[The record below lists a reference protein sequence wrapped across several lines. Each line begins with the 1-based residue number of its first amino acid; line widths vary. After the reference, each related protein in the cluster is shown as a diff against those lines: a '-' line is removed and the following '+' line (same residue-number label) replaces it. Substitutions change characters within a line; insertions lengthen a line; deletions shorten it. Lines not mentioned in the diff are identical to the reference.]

1 MEFKPI
7 KGYEGIYEA
16 CSDGTIWTCEG
27 KTTYS
32 NRHGRIIKRVWKRRE
47 IKPQIQRRVR
57 SNHKEFY
64 AIAKDNNNFLAE
76 YKNNDRSLTFTAKT
90 TDDIRFALIFEK
102 GNEETGK
109 SMENLAKAVGG
120 RLVKIKAE
128 YEITE
133 EDGSELKEPEVNN
146 EEDEFKAFLNHLL
159 KRGLE

>member
-1 MEFKPI
+1 MK
-7 KGYEGIYEA
+7 
-16 CSDGTIWTCEG
+16 
-27 KTTYS
+27 
-32 NRHGRIIKRVWKRRE
+32 
-47 IKPQIQRRVR
+47 QQ
-57 SNHKEFY
+57 KEFF
-64 AIAKDNNNFLAE
+64 AIAIDKNNRFLVE

-102 GNEETGK
+102 GNEETDK

-133 EDGSELKEPEVNN
+133 EDGSDLKEPEVDD
-146 EEDEFKAFLNHLL
+146 EEDEIKAFLSHLL